1 MNKYFKIYLQKEADG
16 AEVKETIA
24 DFGMYCMEY
33 PFVLYSEVK
42 DVTKRSWY
50 DEDGDDE
57 YIPENGQ
64 YIQSYE
70 NSVKFGFKGEEFG
83 ANEKLRSFLDYLRSG
98 MMKMYCEFNKVG
110 RQHIRFKSVKQTLCR
125 DKNDGDLLVVT
136 VTFKFNDPVTD
147 IEPTTDASGNV
158 TKLS

>member
-1 MNKYFKIYLQKEADG
+1 MNYYKIFFQKETDG

-24 DFGMYCMEY
+24 DFGMYCMED
-33 PFVLYSEVK
+33 PFVLYSEAK

-50 DEDGDDE
+50 DEHGDDE
-57 YIPENGQ
+57 YIPKNGQ

-70 NSVKFGFKGEEFG
+70 NSVKFGFRGNEFG
-83 ANEKLRSFLDYLRSG
+83 ANENLRSFLDYLCSG

-110 RQHIRFKSVKQTLCR
+110 RQHVRFKSVKQTLYR
-125 DKNDGDLLVVT
+125 DKDDGDILIVT

-147 IEPTTDASGNV
+147 IKPSVDIKGNV
-158 TKLS
+158 TALS